1 MNYQLTIALTH
12 ARVLAIEILCK
23 SSTEEA
29 QLPMN
34 ADLSPMQEWLQSYV
48 KDCSAVAGTVHLR
61 QGDGLALA
69 AAVNIPPPVQE
80 IVRWVPRGKGMAGM
94 ALDTG
99 KPVQTCNLKEDD
111 SGRVKPGAKAVAAR
125 AAIALPLKD
134 ADNNVIAVLGVAFQ
148 EEREIGQP
156 EIDQLLRSAQ
166 SIPVSLSAGA

>member
-1 MNYQLTIALTH
+1 
-12 ARVLAIEILCK
+12 VLAIEIPRK

-48 KDCSAVAGTVHLR
+48 KDCGAVAGTVHLR

-80 IVRWVPRGKGMAGM
+80 IVRWVPWGKGMAGM

-99 KPVQTCNLKEDD
+99 EPVQTCNLKEDD
-111 SGRVKPGAKAVAAR
+111 SGRVKPGAKAVAAQ

-134 ADNNVIAVLGVAFQ
+134 AGNSVIAVLGVAFL

-156 EIDQLLRSAQ
+156 EIDSLLASAH
-166 SIPVSLSAGA
+166 SIPVSQSAEA